1 MGDWARYESSGAGFR
16 SQYKKNCVLCNE
28 IRNQRHLRV
37 RSLTPSLG
45 KNITIYYTF
54 LHLFQLTLMWYGHIC
69 PHCRRTRA
77 LTNDKWVR
85 CKLDWWWPKGGR
97 VHLFLISLF
106 LSPPI
111 TAACPNPSSLK
122 RGEGADDVKPPS
134 GQTMMANREMVVN
147 IYDANK
153 VVKSF
158 STLCSPHN
166 IFSMLPWVGQTLIKF
181 ARSRLLSKS
190 VTSMINHNQRWWQ
203 GSGWGRRGQWINRG
217 GGDG

>member
-1 MGDWARYESSGAGFR
+1 MY
-16 SQYKKNCVLCNE
+16 
-28 IRNQRHLRV
+28 
-37 RSLTPSLG
+37 
-45 KNITIYYTF
+45 IYYGVNKQGNKPTSLRINASF
-54 LHLFQLTLMWYGHIC
+54 WTHINVIWPHLSTLQKDPGI
-69 PHCRRTRA
+69 
-77 LTNDKWVR
+77 DKWQMGSMQIG
-85 CKLDWWWPKGGR
+85 LMMTQGR
-97 VHLFLISLF
+97 SCSSLPHISLSLF
-106 LSPPI
+106 PI
-111 TAACPNPSSLK
+111 TAACPNPNSLK